1 MNAVVLLVACAGAA
15 VTAAVVSGVLP
26 RPGRVPIVTATSSGP
41 ASRDAT
47 AAFEQASRDLRA
59 GLSSRHALS
68 NALHRHPG
76 VLPQLRQRLDAD
88 ASLADALH
96 QLDVE
101 GDEQLFVRAL
111 QVSLRTDAHPADV
124 MDRAALIVRERAA
137 WRHER
142 HSQAAQARLSARL
155 LTLLPLAFAAW
166 STATSARVREAE
178 LHQPAVLV
186 CLVLGGVLN
195 LIGWWWMRHLVRGG
209 SP

>member
-1 MNAVVLLVACAGAA
+1 VIAVVVACAGTVVAA
-15 VTAAVVSGVLP
+15 ALVAAVLP
-26 RPGRVPIVTATSSGP
+26 RPARALAPTAASGGP
-41 ASRDAT
+41 ASRDAV

-59 GLSSRHALS
+59 GRSARHALVD
-68 NALHRHPG
+68 ALHRHPG
-76 VLPQLRQRLDAD
+76 VLPVLRQRLDAD
-88 ASLADALH
+88 MPLHDALH
-96 QLDVE
+96 ELDVD

-124 MDRAALIVRERAA
+124 LDRAALIVRERAA

-155 LTLLPLAFAAW
+155 LTLLPVAFAAW
-166 STATSARVREAE
+166 STATSARVRDAQ
-178 LHQPAVLV
+178 LHQPVVLV
-186 CLVLGGVLN
+186 CLLLGGALN